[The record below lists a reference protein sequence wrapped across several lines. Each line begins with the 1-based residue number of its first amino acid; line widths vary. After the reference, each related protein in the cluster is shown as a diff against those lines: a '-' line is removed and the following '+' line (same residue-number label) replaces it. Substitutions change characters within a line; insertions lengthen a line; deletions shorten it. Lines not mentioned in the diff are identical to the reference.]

1 MNRRN
6 FILGGSAFGISMP
19 QILKAQYGN
28 NAATAKNIIH
38 IFLLSGISHQ
48 ESFDPKPLAPSEYR
62 GPFGSIETVVSG
74 IQLGSQF
81 SETAKIADKIAII
94 NSMTHGQAAHERGTE
109 SMFTGYKPSP
119 ALSYPSFGSVI
130 SHELETVNNLPKYVS
145 VPNQANEFAGTGF
158 LSTKHGSF
166 SLGSDPASAD
176 FQVRDLNIPVT
187 TDQFD
192 RRRNILET
200 VNTKFDSETNSD
212 AVDAIGKFYDQA
224 YDLIGSKKA
233 REAFDITM
241 EPQSLVERYGSGQAG
256 KRFLISRRLVESGV
270 RMVSVTFGSWDHHDN
285 IKVSYERYAPELDKA
300 YAALIADLDERG
312 LLSETLVL
320 LSTEFGRTPK
330 INNTSGRDHWPRVFS
345 SVMAGGGIQGGVKY
359 GASDSLASEVDED
372 PVSPSDL
379 AATMYHAI
387 GVDPKKELM
396 TADLRPIKIIDGG
409 KILDLF

>member
-1 MNRRN
+1 
-6 FILGGSAFGISMP
+6 MP

-38 IFLLSGISHQ
+38 IFLPGGISHQ

-62 GPFGSIETVVSG
+62 GPFGAIDTVASG

-94 NSMTHGQAAHERGTE
+94 NSMTHSQAAHERGTE

-119 ALSYPSFGSVI
+119 ALSYPSFGSII

-158 LSTKHGSF
+158 LSTKYGSF
-166 SLGSDPASAD
+166 SLGSDPASPD

-200 VNTKFDSETNSD
+200 VNTKFDSETTSD

-224 YDLIGSKKA
+224 YDLIGSQKA

-241 EPQSLVERYGSGQAG
+241 EPQSLVEKYGSGQAG

-359 GASDSLASEVDED
+359 GSSDSLASEVDED

-387 GVDPKKELM
+387 GIDPKKELM

>member
-38 IFLLSGISHQ
+38 IFLSGGISHQ

-62 GPFGSIETVVSG
+62 GPFGAIETVASG

-166 SLGSDPASAD
+166 SLGSDPASPD

-212 AVDAIGKFYDQA
+212 AVDSIGKFYDQA

-233 REAFDITM
+233 TEAFDITM

>member
-1 MNRRN
+1 
-6 FILGGSAFGISMP
+6 MP

-38 IFLLSGISHQ
+38 IFLSGGISHQ

-62 GPFGSIETVVSG
+62 GPFGAIETVASG

-166 SLGSDPASAD
+166 SLGSDPASPD

-212 AVDAIGKFYDQA
+212 AVDSIGKFYDQA

-233 REAFDITM
+233 TEAFDITM

>member
-38 IFLLSGISHQ
+38 IFLPGGISHQ

-62 GPFGSIETVVSG
+62 GPFGAIETVVSG

-119 ALSYPSFGSVI
+119 AISYPSFGSVI

-200 VNTKFDSETNSD
+200 VNTKFDSETTSD
-212 AVDAIGKFYDQA
+212 EVDAIGKFYDQA